1 MPGRPDREQKQAGP
15 VAYRARV
22 DEVEGGSEEEV
33 PRQLDVVAE
42 TGAQADAALLAY
54 QSDAGD
60 FADVMRSSIGYLN
73 TRIEHIRLSVDRA
86 QSYAMLANLGGLTP

>member
-1 MPGRPDREQKQAGP
+1 M
-15 VAYRARV
+15 
-22 DEVEGGSEEEV
+22 
-33 PRQLDVVAE
+33 
-42 TGAQADAALLAY
+42 LAY

-73 TRIEHIRLSVDRA
+73 TRIEHLRLSVDRA